1 VSLKAIFH
9 KSYSDARVIPND
21 KRVQIAFAGRSNVGK
36 STLLNGLVGR
46 KGLAKTSKTPGRTR
60 LINLFLIEESYFFVD
75 LPGYGYA
82 RASAKEK
89 ADWGKLVNDYLE
101 CSPNL
106 KGLCFL
112 LDCRRDPNEDDLM
125 MIDWMQSRKIRFV
138 IVLTKSDKLSR
149 NELIKKRREIE
160 RIFKVTPI
168 PFSSRSSIGRNELL
182 KWIKDVVNDRGG
194 SFLPAREKI

>member
-1 VSLKAIFH
+1 MSLRAVFY
-9 KSYSDARVIPND
+9 KSYSDARQIPND

-82 RASAKEK
+82 KASAKEK
-89 ADWGKLVNDYLE
+89 LEWGKLVNNYLE
-101 CSPNL
+101 SSPNL

-125 MIDWMQSRKIRFV
+125 MIDWMESQKIRFV

-149 NELIKKRREIE
+149 NELVKKRREIE
-160 RIFKVTPI
+160 RVFKVTPM
-168 PFSSRSSIGRNELL
+168 PFSSRSGIGRNELL
-182 KWIKDVVNDRGG
+182 GWIKDVVNDREGG
-194 SFLPAREKI
+194 GLPAGEKI